1 MQNYNNPMQPQGGY
15 GAPPPQPPK
24 KGMAT
29 GVKVLIAVIA
39 VLIASVTLV
48 VVLAVGG
55 IYWFSRQAREIAS
68 VNPAV
73 KSGLGGSSTSSSSSS
88 STSSASEAP
97 VPTSEQAAAISGG
110 QSAVWEQQEI
120 SWTVPQKW
128 KENTAESTSFMWRSP
143 GSWDAASLIVNIS
156 PMGADFPA
164 DISLKAFYD
173 QAQTRKTNGEV
184 DEVRWI
190 SFDGTRGVLFRESA
204 PESADNPQRLQ
215 WMGYRKYKGQTQLVN
230 IMLASRGKDFAR
242 HEDASLNAFYAGA
255 EQRKRTGEVNEVR
268 WLKLDG
274 QKGVMFR
281 ESAPEKDDSPQRL
294 QWMGYRNSKGQKQL
308 VNIMLASRGKDFAR
322 HEDALS
328 GILYSTKLG
337 Q

>member
-1 MQNYNNPMQPQGGY
+1 MQNQNNPMQPQGGY

-24 KGMAT
+24 KGMTT
-29 GVKVLIAVIA
+29 GVKVLIAVVAVAIA
-39 VLIASVTLV
+39 GVTLV

-73 KSGLGGSSTSSSSSS
+73 KSGLGGSSSSSSS
-88 STSSASEAP
+88 STASAAEAP

-128 KENTAESTSFMWRSP
+128 KKSTAESTTFMWRSP
-143 GSWDAASLIVNIS
+143 GSWDAASLIVSIS
-156 PMGADFPA
+156 PMSADFPA

-184 DEVRWI
+184 NEVRWI
-190 SFDGTRGVLFRESA
+190 SFGGARGVLFRESA
-204 PESADNPQRLQ
+204 PESGDNPQRLQ

-230 IMLASRGKDFAR
+230 IMLASQGKYFAQ
-242 HEDASLNAFYAGA
+242 HEDAMY
-255 EQRKRTGEVNEVR
+255 
-268 WLKLDG
+268 
-274 QKGVMFR
+274 
-281 ESAPEKDDSPQRL
+281 
-294 QWMGYRNSKGQKQL
+294 
-308 VNIMLASRGKDFAR
+308 
-322 HEDALS
+322 